1 MLRCCSLGCCV
12 LSFIGFHVQH
22 GELAIRSIHL
32 YMNPV
37 FDQFPIRLSSNFN
50 VERGQLLGYIE
61 SSNPRPNKCSL
72 STGSDNRAVDICN
85 VANSEARFMR

>member
-1 MLRCCSLGCCV
+1 MYLCARGIDFSPFYDFDFRTVPTLWQLFVFHLTVELCCNLGCCV

-32 YMNPV
+32 YMNTV

-50 VERGQLLGYIE
+50 V
-61 SSNPRPNKCSL
+61 
-72 STGSDNRAVDICN
+72 
-85 VANSEARFMR
+85 